1 MVTIKNNVQPNW
13 SASHPPPAEKNV
25 RAWAVRDV
33 SSAYWVAVNWTW
45 QSEDKYATKAAVAIA
60 PVKFSIAMAKVN
72 APILLPEEANQAK
85 AKFPLSWPKP
95 VTNNDFPPTDQDEA
109 VRIELTEKVNL
120 HLANYNK
127 LISSDLEA
135 FNIAFAKLKLDY
147 LTIK

>member
-1 MVTIKNNVQPNW
+1 LTNKLGHLN
-13 SASHPPPAEKNV
+13 S
-25 RAWAVRDV
+25 
-33 SSAYWVAVNWTW
+33 
-45 QSEDKYATKAAVAIA
+45 
-60 PVKFSIAMAKVN
+60 
-72 APILLPEEANQAK
+72 L
-85 AKFPLSWPKP
+85 

-109 VRIELTEKVNL
+109 VRLELTEKVNL